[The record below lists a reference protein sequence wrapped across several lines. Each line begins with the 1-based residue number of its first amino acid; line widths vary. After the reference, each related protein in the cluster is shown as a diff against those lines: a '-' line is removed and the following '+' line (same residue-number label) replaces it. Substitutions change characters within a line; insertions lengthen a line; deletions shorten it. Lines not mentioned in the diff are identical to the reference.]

1 MPPPPAP
8 GPARYGKLAA
18 MALAPFF
25 SGALYRDVAR
35 NWRGIAAL
43 YLLLLLAITWAATM
57 IKLHVGFTAF
67 ARDEFPKLAD
77 DIPPITIKNGVVSS
91 PVEQPYE
98 IKDKQTGKVFA
109 VLDTTGTINSLDDTP
124 AVILLTQNK
133 LHYRGQN
140 ANETRITDLSKVES
154 FYLDKQKVMGWM
166 GTLSKWFFPGAYVP
180 AVLFSFAMRLVQ
192 ALIYGA
198 IGLAF
203 ASMFEVRLAYPAAMR
218 LAIIAVTPV
227 ILLDTIL
234 GLAGVNIPFWTLIGI
249 VIALVYLAMAVKAN
263 REPATM
269 HPQYPQY
276 PPMQPPPAQP
286 PLGRPQ
292 F

>member
-1 MPPPPAP
+1 
-8 GPARYGKLAA
+8 

-43 YLLLLLAITWAATM
+43 YLLLLLAITWVATM
-57 IKLHVGFTAF
+57 VQLHVQFTAF

-77 DIPPITIKNGVVSS
+77 DIPPITLKDGVVSS

-124 AVILLTQNK
+124 AMILLTQNK
-133 LHYRGQN
+133 LHVREQN
-140 ANETRITDLSKVES
+140 RNQTKTYDLSQFKS
-154 FYLDKQKVMGWM
+154 FYLDKQKAIELMRTVA
-166 GTLSKWFFPGAYVP
+166 KWFFPAAYVP
-180 AVLFSFAMRLVQ
+180 AVLFSFAMRLIQ
-192 ALIYGA
+192 ALVYGA

-203 ASMFEVRLAYPAAMR
+203 ASMFEARLTFPAAMR

-234 GLAGVNIPFWTLIGI
+234 GLANVHIPFWTLIGI
-249 VIALVYLAMAVKAN
+249 VIAMVYLAMAVRAN
-263 REPATM
+263 REPAAM
-269 HPQYPQY
+269 QPPYPQY
-276 PPMQPPPAQP
+276 PPMQQPPGPPP